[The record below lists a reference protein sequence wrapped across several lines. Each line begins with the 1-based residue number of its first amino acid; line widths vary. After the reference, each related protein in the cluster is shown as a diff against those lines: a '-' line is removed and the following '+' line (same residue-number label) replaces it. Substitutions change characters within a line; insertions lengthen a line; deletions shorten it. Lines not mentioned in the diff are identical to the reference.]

1 MVNPCGFFNVIVPAP
16 NPYFLCNPLNVKS
29 PSEPHSNHGCLQ
41 QAPSFLLI
49 SPAYPLSTSCSSQ
62 RHAWFSLTYALWK
75 PPAIQTFFKRISNS
89 NISPRSLSLSSS
101 SILQK

>member
-41 QAPSFLLI
+41 QAPPFLLI
-49 SPAYPLSTSCSSQ
+49 SPAYHRLLIPASCLVQS
-62 RHAWFSLTYALWK
+62 HLCFVETTYNTNL
-75 PPAIQTFFKRISNS
+75 
-89 NISPRSLSLSSS
+89 
-101 SILQK
+101 LQKDFQFKYITKIPCCPPQLVQ